1 MARPM
6 QPQPQMAGLA
16 VAPSSQASAAQ
27 ALPSSVSLDLPP
39 AIQQLV
45 EMPATQVN
53 EAAVGNIPTGVAG
66 TNPNYPVLDFRMQP
80 QYEMGG
86 QVGPQGMPIRP
97 AGLQQGQG
105 QQGNASPQMLDMQIN
120 DMMNKNPEAVA
131 RIRAAIEAGLQSGE
145 LNQQELNMA
154 IQLAQ
159 VVMQNP
165 EMYPQIRQFAISRGL
180 ATEQDLPQQYDQGL
194 VLALMM
200 AAKAMQSDVQI
211 EGVQLSPEVGQ
222 VAGQMQQPM
231 QQPMQSAQMQ
241 APMMSMRI
249 GGKLPDDS
257 PNADGS
263 IPITAHEGE
272 YVIPK
277 HVVAAKGTEF
287 FDSLL
292 EKYKDKGSK

>member
-1 MARPM
+1 MPM
-6 QPQPQMAGLA
+6 SMRPQPQMAGLA
-16 VAPSSQASAAQ
+16 VAPSTNGPTAAAIPAST
-27 ALPSSVSLDLPP
+27 SMDLPP
-39 AIQQLV
+39 AIEQLV
-45 EMPATQVN
+45 TMPTQPVN
-53 EAAVGNIPTGVAG
+53 EAAVGNIPTGVVGA
-66 TNPNYPVLDFRMQP
+66 NPNYPVLDFRMQP

-97 AGLQQGQG
+97 AGLQQNMQG
-105 QQGNASPQMLDMQIN
+105 QQNMNPQMMEMQIT

-145 LNQQELNMA
+145 LDQQELNMA

-200 AAKAMQSDVQI
+200 AAKAMQADVQI
-211 EGVQLSPEVGQ
+211 QDVQMNPQVGQ
-222 VAGQMQQPM
+222 VGGQM
-231 QQPMQSAQMQ
+231 QPMQSAQMQ
-241 APMMSMRI
+241 APMASMRT
-249 GGKLPDDS
+249 GGKLPDNS
-257 PNADGS
+257 PNDDGS

-277 HVVAAKGTEF
+277 HVVKAKGTEF

-292 EKYKDKGSK
+292 EKYKDNS

>member
-16 VAPSSQASAAQ
+16 VAPTNQASAAQ

-97 AGLQQGQG
+97 AGLQQGQA
-105 QQGNASPQMLDMQIN
+105 QQGNMNPQMLDMQVN

-145 LNQQELNMA
+145 LQQQELNMA

-159 VVMQNP
+159 VVLQNP

-194 VLALMM
+194 VIALLM
-200 AAKAMQSDVQI
+200 AAKAMQADVQI
-211 EGVQLSPEVGQ
+211 QDVQMNPEVGQ
-222 VAGQMQQPM
+222 VGGQM
-231 QQPMQSAQMQ
+231 QPMQSAQMQ
-241 APMMSMRI
+241 APMASMRM

-257 PNADGS
+257 PNDDGS

-272 YVIPK
+272 YVIPR
-277 HVVAAKGTEF
+277 HVVRAKGTEF

-292 EKYKDKGSK
+292 EKYKEKGE

>member
-1 MARPM
+1 MPMPM

-16 VAPSSQASAAQ
+16 VAPSTNGPTAAAIPAST
-27 ALPSSVSLDLPP
+27 SMDLPP
-39 AIQQLV
+39 AIEQLV
-45 EMPATQVN
+45 IMPTPQVN
-53 EAAVGNIPTGVAG
+53 EGAVGNIPTGVVGA
-66 TNPNYPVLDFRMQP
+66 NPNYPVLDFRMQP

-97 AGLQQGQG
+97 AGLQQGGQG
-105 QQGNASPQMLDMQIN
+105 QQNMNPQMMEMQIN

-200 AAKAMQSDVQI
+200 AAKAMQADVQI
-211 EGVQLSPEVGQ
+211 QEVQMNPQVGQ
-222 VAGQMQQPM
+222 VGGQM

-241 APMMSMRI
+241 APMASMRV
-249 GGKLPDDS
+249 GGKLPDNS

-277 HVVAAKGTEF
+277 HVVKAKGTEF

-292 EKYKDKGSK
+292 EKYKDKSE